1 MEKRLLLYRREQLQ
15 LLCEAKRIIAREFD
29 ENLALHSNDMIE
41 RLLNYSE
48 KSNEERLST
57 IYSNIML
64 GQVSITLKRGK

>member
-15 LLCEAKRIIAREFD
+15 LLCEAKRIIAREFN

-64 GQVSITLKRGK
+64 GQVSITLKRSK

>member
-29 ENLALHSNDMIE
+29 ENFALHSNDMIE

-64 GQVSITLKRGK
+64 GQVSITLKRNN